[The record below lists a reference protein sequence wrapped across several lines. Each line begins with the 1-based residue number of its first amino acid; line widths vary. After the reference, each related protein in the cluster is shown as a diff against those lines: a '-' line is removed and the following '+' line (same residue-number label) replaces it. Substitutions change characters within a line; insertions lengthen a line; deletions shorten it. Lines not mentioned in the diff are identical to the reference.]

1 MTLQY
6 VRTLIAFSLLA
17 GCADAR
23 VQKPEEYVSDQQGRI
38 REQYG
43 TVHGDSEGFVLFS
56 TRGGNETNQ
65 GGGGAGPGIAV
76 NSYLWRA
83 SLETIDFMPLAQ
95 ADPFGGVIITDWYS
109 PPETPNER
117 FKLNVYILGQALR
130 ADGVKVTVFQQTSDE
145 TGWQDAPV
153 DPKIATDIEDSILTR
168 ARELRVASL
177 EATADQ

>member
-1 MTLQY
+1 MISRY
-6 VRTLIAFSLLA
+6 VPSLIAIGLLLA
-17 GCADAR
+17 GCGGVRTQAPD
-23 VQKPEEYVSDQQGRI
+23 EYVSDQQGRI

-43 TVHGDSEGFVLFS
+43 TVHGDSEGFLLYS
-56 TRGGNETNQ
+56 TRRDREAN
-65 GGGGAGPGIAV
+65 GGGGPGIGV
-76 NSYLWRA
+76 NPFLWRA

-130 ADGVKVTVFQQTSDE
+130 SDGVKVSVFRQTNGGD
-145 TGWQDAPV
+145 GWQDASA
-153 DPKIATDIEDSILTR
+153 DPNTATGIEDNILTR

-177 EATADQ
+177 EPAEQ